1 MADSRFH
8 RLKVADVIAES
19 ADARSFV
26 FELPQALHD
35 AFSYRP
41 GQFLTLKVPCA
52 DATVQ
57 RCYSLSSAPGI
68 DRAPKITVKRVR
80 DGRVSNWMCDSIQP
94 GDELDVMA
102 PAGVFTP
109 RSLDGDLLLFAG
121 GSGITP
127 VLSILKSALV
137 NGRGMLT
144 LIYANRDAQSVIF
157 SEELRQL
164 GQRHAGRLRV
174 IHWLDSVQGI
184 PQQRHLEELARPWS
198 MQECFICGPALFM
211 ENALAAMLAL
221 GLPRAKVHV
230 ERFASLPDLP
240 ATVGVSMPGVAG
252 MPGVT
257 GVPGGLGVPGVPE
270 TRTTSAAPELPH
282 VPLASEPPP
291 TAPIANAAIETVLD
305 GHTFTFIC
313 ETGETL
319 LDAMLRADVPA
330 PNSCRSGLCGA
341 CMCRVE
347 AGSVNLNANHV
358 LDAAD
363 LTDGWT
369 LACSATP
376 ASATLRVVFPD

>member
-1 MADSRFH
+1 
-8 RLKVADVIAES
+8 
-19 ADARSFV
+19 FV
-26 FELPQALHD
+26 FDLPQALHD

-41 GQFLTLKVPCA
+41 GQFLTPKVPCA
-52 DATVQ
+52 DAIVQ

-198 MQECFICGPALFM
+198 TQECFICGPALFM
-211 ENALAAMLAL
+211 ESALAAMLAL

-240 ATVGVSMPGVAG
+240 ATPGAT
-252 MPGVT
+252 GVT
-257 GVPGGLGVPGVPE
+257 GATGLPAA
-270 TRTTSAAPELPH
+270 RTVSAAPEQSDE
-282 VPLASEPPP
+282 PLASETPQ
-291 TAPIANAAIETVLD
+291 TASVANAAIETVLD
-305 GHTFTFIC
+305 GNTFAFTC

>member
-8 RLKVADVIAES
+8 RLRVADVIAES

-26 FELPQALHD
+26 FDLPQALRD

-52 DATVQ
+52 EATVQ

-68 DRAPKITVKRVR
+68 DQAPKITIKRVR
-80 DGRVSNWMCDSIQP
+80 DGRASNWMCDSIRP

-144 LIYANRDAQSVIF
+144 LIYANRDAESVIF
-157 SEELRQL
+157 ADELRQL

-230 ERFASLPDLP
+230 ERFVSLPDLP
-240 ATVGVSMPGVAG
+240 ATGAKPSAG
-252 MPGVT
+252 EPAAAAAGEAAASASASASASVESNAST
-257 GVPGGLGVPGVPE
+257 NAAAEIE
-270 TRTTSAAPELPH
+270 TMLDGTSFH
-282 VPLASEPPP
+282 FVSEP
-291 TAPIANAAIETVLD
+291 
-305 GHTFTFIC
+305 
-313 ETGETL
+313 GETL

-341 CMCRVE
+341 CMCRVV
-347 AGSVNLNANHV
+347 AGEVNLAANHV
-358 LDAAD
+358 LDDAD
-363 LTDGWT
+363 LAEGWT

-376 ASATLRVVFPD
+376 ASATLRVAFPD

>member
-26 FELPQALHD
+26 FDLPQALHD

-80 DGRVSNWMCDSIQP
+80 DGRVSNWMCDSIRP

-198 MQECFICGPALFM
+198 TQECFICGPALFM

-240 ATVGVSMPGVAG
+240 AMPGA
-252 MPGVT
+252 GVT
-257 GVPGGLGVPGVPE
+257 GKSGISDA
-270 TRTTSAAPELPH
+270 TATAAPEQPDM
-282 VPLASEPPP
+282 PSASESGQPV
-291 TAPIANAAIETVLD
+291 PIANATIETVLD
-305 GHTFTFIC
+305 GNTFSFVC

-376 ASATLRVVFPD
+376 ASPTLRVVFPD

>member
-8 RLKVADVIAES
+8 RLRVADVIAES

-26 FELPQALHD
+26 FDLPQALRD

-68 DRAPKITVKRVR
+68 DHAPKITIKRVR
-80 DGRVSNWMCDSIQP
+80 DGRASNWMCDSVRP

-157 SEELRQL
+157 ADELRQL

-240 ATVGVSMPGVAG
+240 ATAAKPSAG
-252 MPGVT
+252 EQSSAT
-257 GVPGGLGVPGVPE
+257 E
-270 TRTTSAAPELPH
+270 SAAAATA
-282 VPLASEPPP
+282 VPASADAYIDAPANAPAKIETLLDGASYNVHSEP
-291 TAPIANAAIETVLD
+291 
-305 GHTFTFIC
+305 
-313 ETGETL
+313 GETL

-341 CMCRVE
+341 CMCRVVE
-347 AGSVNLNANHV
+347 GEVNLNANHV
-358 LDAAD
+358 LDEAD
-363 LTDGWT
+363 LAEGWT

-376 ASATLRVVFPD
+376 ASATLRVAFPD

>member
-26 FELPQALHD
+26 FDLPQTLRD

-41 GQFLTLKVPCA
+41 GQFLTLRVPCA

-68 DRAPKITVKRVR
+68 DHAPKITIKRVR
-80 DGRVSNWMCDSIQP
+80 DGRASNWMCDSVQP

-102 PAGVFTP
+102 PAGIFTP

-137 NGRGMLT
+137 NGRGTLT

-157 SEELRQL
+157 ADELRQL

-211 ENALAAMLAL
+211 ENALAAILAL

-240 ATVGVSMPGVAG
+240 AAVVK
-252 MPGVT
+252 
-257 GVPGGLGVPGVPE
+257 
-270 TRTTSAAPELPH
+270 SAARET
-282 VPLASEPPP
+282 ATATETDGADAKTKTEGKTRSGAETEAAAEPF
-291 TAPIANAAIETVLD
+291 AKIETVLD
-305 GHTFTFIC
+305 GTTFHVVS
-313 ETGETL
+313 EPGETL
-319 LDAMLRADVPA
+319 LDAMLRADIPA
-330 PNSCRSGLCGA
+330 PNSCRNGLCGA
-341 CMCRVE
+341 CMCRVVD
-347 AGSVNLNANHV
+347 GSVKLNANHV

-363 LTDGWT
+363 LAEGWT

-376 ASATLRVVFPD
+376 ASATLRVAFPD

>member
-26 FELPQALHD
+26 FDLPQALHD

-52 DATVQ
+52 DAIVQ

-198 MQECFICGPALFM
+198 TQECFICGPALFM
-211 ENALAAMLAL
+211 ESALAAMLAL

-240 ATVGVSMPGVAG
+240 ATPGAI
-252 MPGVT
+252 
-257 GVPGGLGVPGVPE
+257 GVPAARTASVAPERADVSQASEAPE
-270 TRTTSAAPELPH
+270 T
-282 VPLASEPPP
+282 ASVD
-291 TAPIANAAIETVLD
+291 NAAIETVLD
-305 GHTFTFIC
+305 GDTFAFTC
-313 ETGETL
+313 ESGETL

-347 AGSVNLNANHV
+347 TGSVNLNANHV

>member
-26 FELPQALHD
+26 FDLPQALHD

-41 GQFLTLKVPCA
+41 GQFLTLKVPYA
-52 DATVQ
+52 DAIVQ

-144 LIYANRDAQSVIF
+144 LIYANRDAESVIF

-198 MQECFICGPALFM
+198 MQECFVCGPALFM

-240 ATVGVSMPGVAG
+240 ATSGVSAFPEAGGVLA
-252 MPGVT
+252 VSRAHT
-257 GVPGGLGVPGVPE
+257 
-270 TRTTSAAPELPH
+270 
-282 VPLASEPPP
+282 ASEMPDVPPASQSSP
-291 TAPIANAAIETVLD
+291 TASFANAAIETLLD
-305 GHTFTFIC
+305 GNTFTFTC

>member
-8 RLKVADVIAES
+8 RLKVTDVIAES

-26 FELPQALHD
+26 FDLPQTLRD

-68 DRAPKITVKRVR
+68 DRAPKITIKRVR
-80 DGRVSNWMCDSIQP
+80 DGRASNWMCDSVQP

-137 NGRGMLT
+137 NGRGTLT

-157 SEELRQL
+157 ADELRQL

-240 ATVGVSMPGVAG
+240 AAVVK
-252 MPGVT
+252 
-257 GVPGGLGVPGVPE
+257 
-270 TRTTSAAPELPH
+270 SAAQE
-282 VPLASEPPP
+282 
-291 TAPIANAAIETVLD
+291 NAAATQTGEADIQTKPEGRSRHGAQSSTETDTPADPSASIETVLD
-305 GHTFTFIC
+305 GVTFHVVS
-313 ETGETL
+313 EPGETL
-319 LDAMLRADVPA
+319 LDAMLRADIPA
-330 PNSCRSGLCGA
+330 PNSCRNGLCGA
-341 CMCRVE
+341 CMCRVVD
-347 AGSVNLNANHV
+347 GSVKLNANHV
-358 LDAAD
+358 LDEAD
-363 LTDGWT
+363 LAEGWT
-369 LACSATP
+369 LACSATA
-376 ASATLRVVFPD
+376 ASATLRVAFPD

>member
-26 FELPQALHD
+26 FDLPQALHD

-52 DATVQ
+52 DAIVQ

-198 MQECFICGPALFM
+198 TQECFICGPALFM
-211 ENALAAMLAL
+211 ESALAAMLAL

-240 ATVGVSMPGVAG
+240 ATPGASG
-252 MPGVT
+252 ATGTSGVT
-257 GVPGGLGVPGVPE
+257 GVTGLPVA
-270 TRTTSAAPELPH
+270 RTAFVAPERPD
-282 VPLASEPPP
+282 VPSASEAPQ
-291 TAPIANAAIETVLD
+291 TASVANAAIETVLD
-305 GHTFTFIC
+305 GNTFAFTC
-313 ETGETL
+313 EPGETL

>member
-26 FELPQALHD
+26 FDLPQALHD

-52 DATVQ
+52 DAIVQ

-211 ENALAAMLAL
+211 ESALAAMLAL

-240 ATVGVSMPGVAG
+240 ADAWGVHMCPECA
-252 MPGVT
+252 
-257 GVPGGLGVPGVPE
+257 GVPDGRSRRRQSAHRVRSARRADAPWRLKRPRPPPSPTPQSKPCSTATPSPSSAKPAKPCS
-270 TRTTSAAPELPH
+270 TRCCAPTCRPRTRAAAVCAAP
-282 VPLASEPPP
+282 
-291 TAPIANAAIETVLD
+291 
-305 GHTFTFIC
+305 
-313 ETGETL
+313 
-319 LDAMLRADVPA
+319 
-330 PNSCRSGLCGA
+330 A
-341 CMCRVE
+341 C
-347 AGSVNLNANHV
+347 AGSRP
-358 LDAAD
+358 AA
-363 LTDGWT
+363 
-369 LACSATP
+369 
-376 ASATLRVVFPD
+376 

>member
-8 RLKVADVIAES
+8 RLKVTDVIAES

-26 FELPQALHD
+26 FDLPQTLRD

-68 DRAPKITVKRVR
+68 DHAPKITIKRVR
-80 DGRVSNWMCDSIQP
+80 DGRASNWMCDSVQP

-137 NGRGMLT
+137 NGRGTLT

-157 SEELRQL
+157 ADELRQL

-240 ATVGVSMPGVAG
+240 AAVVK
-252 MPGVT
+252 
-257 GVPGGLGVPGVPE
+257 
-270 TRTTSAAPELPH
+270 SAAQATPAATESIGTE
-282 VPLASEPPP
+282 AE
-291 TAPIANAAIETVLD
+291 TAAAAAKIETVLD
-305 GHTFTFIC
+305 GVTFHVVS
-313 ETGETL
+313 EPGETL

-330 PNSCRSGLCGA
+330 PNSCRNGLCGA
-341 CMCRVE
+341 CMCRVVD
-347 AGSVNLNANHV
+347 GSVKLNANHV

-363 LTDGWT
+363 LAEGWT

-376 ASATLRVVFPD
+376 ASATLRVAFPD

>member
-26 FELPQALHD
+26 FDLPQALHD

-80 DGRVSNWMCDSIQP
+80 DGRVSNWMCDSIRP

-198 MQECFICGPALFM
+198 TQECFICGPALFM

-240 ATVGVSMPGVAG
+240 AMPDTGKSGASGVSGVSDAT
-252 MPGVT
+252 VA
-257 GVPGGLGVPGVPE
+257 
-270 TRTTSAAPELPH
+270 RTATAAPEQPDI
-282 VPLASEPPP
+282 PSASESGQP
-291 TAPIANAAIETVLD
+291 APIANAAIETLLD
-305 GHTFTFIC
+305 GNTFSFVC

-376 ASATLRVVFPD
+376 ASPALRVVFPD

>member
-26 FELPQALHD
+26 FDLPQALHD

-174 IHWLDSVQGI
+174 IHWLDSMQGI

-240 ATVGVSMPGVAG
+240 AKAGVAG
-252 MPGVT
+252 ATGMPAARVAP
-257 GVPGGLGVPGVPE
+257 V
-270 TRTTSAAPELPH
+270 APELPDTH
-282 VPLASEPPP
+282 SGSEPPQ
-291 TAPIANAAIETVLD
+291 TASVANAAIETVLD
-305 GHTFTFIC
+305 GNTFTFNC

>member
-26 FELPQALHD
+26 FDLPQTLHD

-80 DGRVSNWMCDSIQP
+80 DGRVSNWMCDSIRP

-211 ENALAAMLAL
+211 ENALAAMLGL

-240 ATVGVSMPGVAG
+240 GLPGTLGVA
-252 MPGVT
+252 PEPPN
-257 GVPGGLGVPGVPE
+257 VP
-270 TRTTSAAPELPH
+270 SAAD
-282 VPLASEPPP
+282 STNTPPV
-291 TAPIANAAIETVLD
+291 ANAAIETVLD
-305 GHTFTFIC
+305 GNTFSFIC

>member
-26 FELPQALHD
+26 FDLPQALHD

-52 DATVQ
+52 DAVVQ

-127 VLSILKSALV
+127 VLSIVKSALV

-198 MQECFICGPALFM
+198 TQECFICGPALFM
-211 ENALAAMLAL
+211 ESALAAMLAL

-240 ATVGVSMPGVAG
+240 RE
-252 MPGVT
+252 PGVT
-257 GVPGGLGVPGVPE
+257 DGFAGAAVSGTAALPDAH
-270 TRTTSAAPELPH
+270 TASAASQSRDM
-282 VPLASEPPP
+282 PLASDSAQPVSGP
-291 TAPIANAAIETVLD
+291 ASIANAAIETVLD
-305 GHTFTFIC
+305 GDTFTFTC
-313 ETGETL
+313 GAGETL

-347 AGSVNLNANHV
+347 SGSVNLNANHV

-363 LTDGWT
+363 LNDGWT
-369 LACSATP
+369 LACSAMP

>member
-26 FELPQALHD
+26 FDLPQALHD

-52 DATVQ
+52 DAIVQ

-109 RSLDGDLLLFAG
+109 PSLDGDLLLFAG

-198 MQECFICGPALFM
+198 TQECFICGPALFM
-211 ENALAAMLAL
+211 ESALAAMLAL

-240 ATVGVSMPGVAG
+240 ATPGASG
-252 MPGVT
+252 ATGTSGVT
-257 GVPGGLGVPGVPE
+257 GVTGLPVA
-270 TRTTSAAPELPH
+270 RTAFVAPERPD
-282 VPLASEPPP
+282 VPSASEAPQ
-291 TAPIANAAIETVLD
+291 TASVANAAIETVLD
-305 GHTFTFIC
+305 GNTFAFTC
-313 ETGETL
+313 EPGETL

>member
-26 FELPQALHD
+26 FDLPQALHD

-52 DATVQ
+52 DAIVQ

-198 MQECFICGPALFM
+198 TQECFICGPALFM
-211 ENALAAMLAL
+211 ESALAAMLAL

-240 ATVGVSMPGVAG
+240 ATS
-252 MPGVT
+252 GVT
-257 GVPGGLGVPGVPE
+257 GVPAARTASVAPERPDVPQASEAPE
-270 TRTTSAAPELPH
+270 T
-282 VPLASEPPP
+282 ASV
-291 TAPIANAAIETVLD
+291 ANAAIETVLD
-305 GHTFTFIC
+305 GNTFAFTC

-319 LDAMLRADVPA
+319 LDAMLRAEVPA

-347 AGSVNLNANHV
+347 SGSVNLNANHV

>member
-8 RLKVADVIAES
+8 RLKVADVITES

-26 FELPQALHD
+26 FDLPQALHA

-52 DATVQ
+52 DATAQ

-240 ATVGVSMPGVAG
+240 AMPDVS
-252 MPGVT
+252 
-257 GVPGGLGVPGVPE
+257 VPGVPGVPG
-270 TRTTSAAPELPH
+270 ADG
-282 VPLASEPPP
+282 VPAVPGAHIASEVLSASESAP
-291 TAPIANAAIETVLD
+291 TASIANAAIETVLD
-305 GHTFTFIC
+305 GNTFSFAC

-347 AGSVNLNANHV
+347 AGSVNLSANHV

>member
-8 RLKVADVIAES
+8 RLKVADVITES

-26 FELPQALHD
+26 FDLPQTLHD

-52 DATVQ
+52 DAVVQ

-198 MQECFICGPALFM
+198 TQECFICGPALFM

-240 ATVGVSMPGVAG
+240 AAPGVSGLPGTRGATDT
-252 MPGVT
+252 T
-257 GVPGGLGVPGVPE
+257 GATGAPE
-270 TRTTSAAPELPH
+270 ARTASAAPELPD
-282 VPLASEPPP
+282 VPSAADS
-291 TAPIANAAIETVLD
+291 TDTSSVTNAAIETVLD
-305 GHTFTFIC
+305 GNTFTFIC
-313 ETGETL
+313 ESGETL